1 MGVVTRVAKLIAEDK
16 DTVSLKK
23 EHGMYAEVL
32 GLSETPAD
40 LHARLKFGDDHRAA
54 VRVQNIKI
62 LQESDWEKL
71 IKQPSRKT
79 VAG

>member
-1 MGVVTRVAKLIAEDK
+1 MRVAKLIAEDK
-16 DTVSLKK
+16 DTVSLRE

-32 GLSETPAD
+32 GLSETPAG

-71 IKQPSRKT
+71 IKDPYKRRSVQ
-79 VAG
+79 G

>member
-1 MGVVTRVAKLIAEDK
+1 MRVAKLLEDEEK
-16 DTVSLKK
+16 LRE

-32 GLSETPAD
+32 GLSETPAG
-40 LHARLKFGDDHRAA
+40 LHARLKFGDDHRAV

-71 IKQPSRKT
+71 KK
-79 VAG
+79 AKYG